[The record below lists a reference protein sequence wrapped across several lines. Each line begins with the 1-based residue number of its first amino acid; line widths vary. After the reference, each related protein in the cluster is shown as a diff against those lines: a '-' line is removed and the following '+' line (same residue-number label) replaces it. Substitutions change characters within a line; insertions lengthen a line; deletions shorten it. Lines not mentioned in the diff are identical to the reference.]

1 MRAQFTLTPS
11 ESKRLIAKGVIALPS
26 IQKALTE
33 HTIILA
39 GGTTNGFLVEEILG
53 DSLEEKSTY
62 TVGIV
67 TDGKTGASK
76 EENRIHPY
84 VITKGKAQGKE
95 VHWKDYLSQLKP
107 GDIFIKGGNALDHTG
122 LAAVTVSNSMGG
134 TIGAAQGPLY
144 AQGIELVVPIGLE
157 KLVPDVREAV
167 EFMSVAPVNEA
178 IGTKVGLV
186 PMLGAT
192 VVTELTALE
201 TLYKVKAKCIGAG
214 GVTGSEGAVILVIE
228 GAENEVQQALEGI
241 RSLKGE
247 PQVR

>member
-1 MRAQFTLTPS
+1 MRAQFILTPS

-26 IQKALTE
+26 VQKALTE
-33 HTIILA
+33 HTIILS

-53 DSLEEKSTY
+53 ESLEEKSRY

-76 EENRIHPY
+76 EETRIHPY
-84 VITKGKAQGKE
+84 VITKGKALGKE
-95 VHWKDYLSQLKP
+95 VHWKDYLSQLRP

-134 TIGAAQGPLY
+134 TIGAAQGALY
-144 AQGIELVVPIGLE
+144 AQGIELIVPIGLE

-167 EFMSVAPVNEA
+167 EFMSVTPVNEA

-186 PMLGAT
+186 PMLGAQ
-192 VVTELTALE
+192 EPPARGRH
-201 TLYKVKAKCIGAG
+201 ADSGDHDQRR
-214 GVTGSEGAVILVIE
+214 TG
-228 GAENEVQQALEGI
+228 QAL
-241 RSLKGE
+241 RAA
-247 PQVR
+247 